1 MVATHLG
8 ATPIKLVRYT
18 PDEGLHMSPEVVQ
31 WRIAL
36 RSHIWRPPTD
46 VYEADDTIFVRV
58 EIAGMRE
65 ADFTISLED
74 RNLLIRG
81 VRMDTPERRAY
92 NQMEIP
98 FGEFSTDVELPCPV
112 VVDGIEAVYK
122 DGFLRIS
129 LPKAHPHQVQV
140 EE

>member
-1 MVATHLG
+1 MASTHLG
-8 ATPIKLVRYT
+8 VTPIKLVRFT
-18 PDEGLHMSPEVVQ
+18 PDEGRHMSPEVVRWQ
-31 WRIAL
+31 IAL

-46 VYEADDTIFVRV
+46 VYETDDTIFIRV

-65 ADFTISLED
+65 ADFSISLED
-74 RNLLIRG
+74 HNMLIRG

-112 VVDGIEAVYK
+112 VVDGIEALYK

-129 LPKAHPHQVQV
+129 LPKARPHQVQV